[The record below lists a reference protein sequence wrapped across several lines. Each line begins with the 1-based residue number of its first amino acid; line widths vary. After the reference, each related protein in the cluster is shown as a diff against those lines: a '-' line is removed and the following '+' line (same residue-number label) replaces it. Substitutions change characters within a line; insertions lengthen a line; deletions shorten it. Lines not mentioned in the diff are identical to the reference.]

1 MSVSSQATKNA
12 YSWPNPSISGT
23 ADAQCA
29 KGLHFSAFHLE
40 VSSMGWGLLW
50 KGAPIVEPFFLG
62 FSLFVVHSSKKTPI
76 VTKRVDDFRER
87 TQPQLG
93 QVHDP

>member
-1 MSVSSQATKNA
+1 M
-12 YSWPNPSISGT
+12 YSWPSPSISGT

-40 VSSMGWGLLW
+40 VACVFYGKVLL
-50 KGAPIVEPFFLG
+50 FFESFFRG
-62 FSLFVVHSSKKTPI
+62 FALFVVHSSKKTPI